1 MNLALMLENLWLPL
15 IGSNCLV
22 SLKEVVP
29 DSTEVNP
36 DKNFNAWADWG
47 CAAERN
53 DTVPSD
59 IVIRRCCCS
68 QQMAMLYII
77 KKDSESY
84 PSTSLNLLLCG
95 LNAA

>member
-1 MNLALMLENLWLPL
+1 MESSPRCHELSIDVWLPL

-36 DKNFNAWADWG
+36 ALSVKNLNANWADWRHV
-47 CAAERN
+47 AEPN

-59 IVIRRCCCS
+59 I
-68 QQMAMLYII
+68 
-77 KKDSESY
+77 
-84 PSTSLNLLLCG
+84 LLLLLSTNG
-95 LNAA
+95 YRYT